1 MLVPTFRFPDST
13 VTTVESGNLN
23 VGTSMVANY
32 AENMDA
38 IVDNLIGFQRVLKE
52 YQVDEVEF
60 YGALEDLDEV
70 TARYVADQLS
80 VRCGLEV
87 NWLSDNQ
94 LIARTLVAIKH
105 QHKRQ
110 GIKEGAD
117 TFVLLVG
124 LSTSTL
130 AYFKKGVFE
139 TSWNID
145 LGKAKISQLAENLR
159 QTTATP
165 SDIIFDYISSKVE
178 YLVGEL
184 GDVENATLIVQ
195 GVSVLADAY
204 LERGQFLGEVALDDF
219 DTSYRRITDSTDQY
233 VINHYQVDEQSVGW
247 VLPSFLIISQT
258 LRLLNAKQLYVT
270 GVTPFEGLIAVRE
283 GQESQ
288 ISQMI
293 RTSADNIARRYGVKL
308 AHRAFVTKVTLELFT

>member
-1 MLVPTFRFPDST
+1 MAKQRYGGIMFLEPDQVGLRIIDRQEKRP

-117 TFVLLVG
+117 TFVSG
-124 LSTSTL
+124 T
-130 AYFKKGVFE
+130 
-139 TSWNID
+139 ID
-145 LGKAKISQLAENLR
+145 
-159 QTTATP
+159 
-165 SDIIFDYISSKVE
+165 
-178 YLVGEL
+178 
-184 GDVENATLIVQ
+184 
-195 GVSVLADAY
+195 
-204 LERGQFLGEVALDDF
+204 
-219 DTSYRRITDSTDQY
+219 
-233 VINHYQVDEQSVGW
+233 
-247 VLPSFLIISQT
+247 
-258 LRLLNAKQLYVT
+258 
-270 GVTPFEGLIAVRE
+270 
-283 GQESQ
+283 
-288 ISQMI
+288 
-293 RTSADNIARRYGVKL
+293 
-308 AHRAFVTKVTLELFT
+308 